1 MARPRLPIEETLR
14 YEIYCEYCRHA
25 ERTNTLPNPHVF
37 YEQIL
42 TQLGYSIKWST
53 FRDHW
58 RELQL
63 DGLIRTDKRTG
74 AVEIVRGDVI
84 TPLENS

>member
-1 MARPRLPIEETLR
+1 MARPRLPLEETLR

-37 YEQIL
+37 FNQVL
-42 TQLGYSIKWST
+42 KPLGYDMGWET

-58 RELQL
+58 KELRL
-63 DGLIRTDKRTG
+63 DGLIRLERRTG
-74 AVEIVRGDVI
+74 AVEIVRSDVI
-84 TPLENS
+84 TPLEND

>member
-1 MARPRLPIEETLR
+1 
-14 YEIYCEYCRHA
+14 
-25 ERTNTLPNPHVF
+25 
-37 YEQIL
+37 
-42 TQLGYSIKWST
+42 
-53 FRDHW
+53 
-58 RELQL
+58 LQL